1 MCNDINQTLKDE
13 VRCKHSF
20 TIHSADGF
28 MVVRYKDADTG
39 EYLVACGSNLPTASD
54 IIYTLHGKWGM
65 SKNGKYG
72 RQFEVSYFD
81 MEQPKGKAA
90 IVSYFCSLKCGIGKV
105 VSGRIYAKWG
115 DGVWNVLES
124 DPSQLKAVNGVTDK
138 IVTKLMTRLKETEF
152 QRKIIAKLG
161 DAAAAITPK
170 MLNDL
175 VRYCN
180 KNELDPLDT
189 VEHHTYS
196 LMQVRGFGFETV
208 DRLARALP
216 DFDPARSARL
226 IASLA
231 YIFEQKSM
239 EGHVCVP
246 KDELLGEM
254 TKVLNAGFHNAVS
267 EDSCKE
273 ALNLAYKMKAIKV
286 TANMVYST
294 KSFEEET
301 GIVKD
306 IRRIMSASDSK
317 ITEIDTFIE
326 EYEDANFKLADSQRD
341 AVHGVFEH
349 QVEIITGGPGT
360 GKTTVTKAVLY
371 VHQQVFG
378 GDSNAVLLAPTG
390 RAARRMS
397 EATGFPAQTIHS
409 AIGYTG
415 VPELDNRNEGF
426 LEGNLFIIDESSMMD
441 QFIAAKL
448 LSMIPDGAKV
458 VFVGDPDQLPSVGA
472 GNVLREMIRSKAVPT
487 TRLSVIFRQ
496 AQDNPI
502 VGNSLKINQ
511 GCTNL
516 TFTNTFCFIERSAPE
531 EILRT
536 ACAFYVKAVKKF
548 GLENVILLN
557 PFRNKGMLSVNEFN
571 RQLQN
576 LINPPIEGEESI
588 KIRKLEFRPRD
599 LVMQTKNTEI
609 AMNGDIGVI
618 HEISKMPDPDD
629 MNRWTYIASIEFNGD
644 GKRHDYTPE
653 MMQDLD
659 LAYCT
664 TVHKSQGS
672 EYQTVIM
679 VVSEEH
685 KVMLK
690 RNIIYTGVTRAKQ
703 NVALIGQTE
712 ALNTAILNNQTD
724 VRHTLLGDRL
734 HAAFTVIS

>member
-1 MCNDINQTLKDE
+1 MCNDINQTLKEE

-152 QRKIIAKLG
+152 QRQIIAKLG

-189 VEHHTYS
+189 VEHHTYA

-254 TKVLNAGFHNAVS
+254 TRVLNAGFHNAVS

-273 ALNLAYKMKAIKV
+273 ALNFAYKLKIIKV

-301 GIVKD
+301 GLVKD

-317 ITEIDTFIE
+317 IT
-326 EYEDANFKLADSQRD
+326 
-341 AVHGVFEH
+341 
-349 QVEIITGGPGT
+349 
-360 GKTTVTKAVLY
+360 
-371 VHQQVFG
+371 
-378 GDSNAVLLAPTG
+378 
-390 RAARRMS
+390 
-397 EATGFPAQTIHS
+397 
-409 AIGYTG
+409 
-415 VPELDNRNEGF
+415 
-426 LEGNLFIIDESSMMD
+426 
-441 QFIAAKL
+441 
-448 LSMIPDGAKV
+448 
-458 VFVGDPDQLPSVGA
+458 
-472 GNVLREMIRSKAVPT
+472 
-487 TRLSVIFRQ
+487 
-496 AQDNPI
+496 
-502 VGNSLKINQ
+502 
-511 GCTNL
+511 
-516 TFTNTFCFIERSAPE
+516 
-531 EILRT
+531 
-536 ACAFYVKAVKKF
+536 
-548 GLENVILLN
+548 
-557 PFRNKGMLSVNEFN
+557 
-571 RQLQN
+571 
-576 LINPPIEGEESI
+576 
-588 KIRKLEFRPRD
+588 
-599 LVMQTKNTEI
+599 
-609 AMNGDIGVI
+609 
-618 HEISKMPDPDD
+618 
-629 MNRWTYIASIEFNGD
+629 
-644 GKRHDYTPE
+644 
-653 MMQDLD
+653 
-659 LAYCT
+659 
-664 TVHKSQGS
+664 
-672 EYQTVIM
+672 
-679 VVSEEH
+679 
-685 KVMLK
+685 
-690 RNIIYTGVTRAKQ
+690 
-703 NVALIGQTE
+703 
-712 ALNTAILNNQTD
+712 
-724 VRHTLLGDRL
+724 
-734 HAAFTVIS
+734 

>member
-1 MCNDINQTLKDE
+1 MCNDINQTLKEE

-360 GKTTVTKAVLY
+360 GK
-371 VHQQVFG
+371 
-378 GDSNAVLLAPTG
+378 S
-390 RAARRMS
+390 
-397 EATGFPAQTIHS
+397 AT
-409 AIGYTG
+409 
-415 VPELDNRNEGF
+415 R
-426 LEGNLFIIDESSMMD
+426 
-441 QFIAAKL
+441 
-448 LSMIPDGAKV
+448 
-458 VFVGDPDQLPSVGA
+458 
-472 GNVLREMIRSKAVPT
+472 
-487 TRLSVIFRQ
+487 
-496 AQDNPI
+496 
-502 VGNSLKINQ
+502 
-511 GCTNL
+511 
-516 TFTNTFCFIERSAPE
+516 FC
-531 EILRT
+531 
-536 ACAFYVKAVKKF
+536 VK
-548 GLENVILLN
+548 
-557 PFRNKGMLSVNEFN
+557 
-571 RQLQN
+571 
-576 LINPPIEGEESI
+576 
-588 KIRKLEFRPRD
+588 
-599 LVMQTKNTEI
+599 
-609 AMNGDIGVI
+609 
-618 HEISKMPDPDD
+618 
-629 MNRWTYIASIEFNGD
+629 
-644 GKRHDYTPE
+644 
-653 MMQDLD
+653 
-659 LAYCT
+659 
-664 TVHKSQGS
+664 
-672 EYQTVIM
+672 
-679 VVSEEH
+679 
-685 KVMLK
+685 
-690 RNIIYTGVTRAKQ
+690 
-703 NVALIGQTE
+703 
-712 ALNTAILNNQTD
+712 
-724 VRHTLLGDRL
+724 
-734 HAAFTVIS
+734 

>member
-1 MCNDINQTLKDE
+1 MCYDINQTLKEE

-138 IVTKLMTRLKETEF
+138 TVTKLMTRLKETEF
-152 QRKIIAKLG
+152 QRQIIAKLG

-196 LMQVRGFGFETV
+196 LMLVRGFGFETV

-254 TKVLNAGFHNAVS
+254 TRVLNAGFHNAVS
-267 EDSCKE
+267 EDNCKE
-273 ALNLAYKMKAIKV
+273 ALNLAYKMKTIKV

-487 TRLSVIFRQ
+487 T
-496 AQDNPI
+496 
-502 VGNSLKINQ
+502 KI
-511 GCTNL
+511 G
-516 TFTNTFCFIERSAPE
+516 
-531 EILRT
+531 
-536 ACAFYVKAVKKF
+536 
-548 GLENVILLN
+548 
-557 PFRNKGMLSVNEFN
+557 
-571 RQLQN
+571 
-576 LINPPIEGEESI
+576 
-588 KIRKLEFRPRD
+588 
-599 LVMQTKNTEI
+599 
-609 AMNGDIGVI
+609 
-618 HEISKMPDPDD
+618 
-629 MNRWTYIASIEFNGD
+629 
-644 GKRHDYTPE
+644 
-653 MMQDLD
+653 
-659 LAYCT
+659 
-664 TVHKSQGS
+664 
-672 EYQTVIM
+672 
-679 VVSEEH
+679 
-685 KVMLK
+685 
-690 RNIIYTGVTRAKQ
+690 RAH
-703 NVALIGQTE
+703 V
-712 ALNTAILNNQTD
+712 
-724 VRHTLLGDRL
+724 
-734 HAAFTVIS
+734 